1 MLHSVAAELLNTL
14 AGRAPHDTGP
24 PVRPG
29 ISEDTVLTVLIFFS
43 ESVLFFPYSVIFFP
57 STTRSKL
64 YTTNTPQIK
73 YF

>member
-1 MLHSVAAELLNTL
+1 MLHSVPAKLLNTL
-14 AGRAPHDTGP
+14 AGRAPHDSGP
-24 PVRPG
+24 AGAPG

>member
-1 MLHSVAAELLNTL
+1 MLHSVPAELLTHL
-14 AGRAPHDTGP
+14 PDELHTTTGP